1 MVISNKITIALNP
14 LLNIWIVKIN
24 ISNVFKQEDMNKHQQ
39 NDNPKLACCNFF
51 FFWPLTTSVF

>member
-51 FFWPLTTSVF
+51 FFGL